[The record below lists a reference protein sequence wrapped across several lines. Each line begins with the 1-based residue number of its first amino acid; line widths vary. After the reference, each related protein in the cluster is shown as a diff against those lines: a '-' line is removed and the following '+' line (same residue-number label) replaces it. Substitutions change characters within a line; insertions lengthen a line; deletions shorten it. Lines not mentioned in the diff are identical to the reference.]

1 MINKIT
7 KFFKSVV
14 SELKFVSWPTMADL
28 KEGTTVVIIMSA
40 IVAVFL
46 TVVDFGF
53 NFLVR
58 HFIIGA

>member
-28 KEGTTVVIIMSA
+28 KEGTTVVVIMSA

-46 TVVDFGF
+46 TLVDAGF
-53 NFLVR
+53 SALVKT
-58 HFIIGA
+58 FIVGA

>member
-1 MINKIT
+1 MINKIS

-46 TVVDFGF
+46 TVVDFAF

-58 HFIIGA
+58 QFIIGA